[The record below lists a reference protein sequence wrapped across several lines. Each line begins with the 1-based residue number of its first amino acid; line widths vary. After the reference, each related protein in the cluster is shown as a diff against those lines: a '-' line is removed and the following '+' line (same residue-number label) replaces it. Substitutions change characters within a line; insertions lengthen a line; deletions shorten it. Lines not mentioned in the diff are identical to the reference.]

1 MNINCTQHF
10 IRVIVHSALLHLN
23 SKCRSGIPSYSYLVR
38 RSRSLS
44 SKKLPLPE
52 RALVNQQ
59 VNCTTIG
66 WHELN
71 LAPFQAF
78 KESASILLFISL
90 RPPPCAKLQ
99 KRKYICS
106 RRARNGPWYFFKT
119 LSDKWIDNE
128 MQDISDC
135 WTSLFN
141 SSICSQ
147 IRGSS
152 APCRFTMELRMSSE
166 AHK

>member
-66 WHELN
+66 GHESGLVQFQN
-71 LAPFQAF
+71 WCFHKVHQFCCSFHFAPLPAQNCKKGNIFVRGELETGRGTFSKLWVINELTMKCKISQTAEPAFSIHLFAHRSEVAMLLAD
-78 KESASILLFISL
+78 S
-90 RPPPCAKLQ
+90 
-99 KRKYICS
+99 
-106 RRARNGPWYFFKT
+106 PW
-119 LSDKWIDNE
+119 N
-128 MQDISDC
+128 
-135 WTSLFN
+135 
-141 SSICSQ
+141 
-147 IRGSS
+147 
-152 APCRFTMELRMSSE
+152 
-166 AHK
+166 